1 MRSTRSKFAW
11 LVLLLAAAAV
21 PPGAAAGAPEQNRNG
36 CDAYPGGRAAL
47 RALAAG
53 GFEVADAAE
62 RQRLALA
69 MAGCLG
75 DPEPAIRD
83 DAALTGLATW
93 LRGGRIDEATR
104 LTLAEQLLDQ
114 VQAGEDADGFRR
126 PFAALAL
133 AEVARADRLAPSL
146 PEAVRTRIVAAAA
159 GFLETTRDFR
169 GYDAEGGWR
178 HAVAHGA
185 DLVLQIGMHPATT
198 ADEMRRLLAALATAI
213 APPGVSW
220 IHGEPER
227 LARAVFFLHGRGLLD
242 DAFWDGWFAAAGA
255 PAPLAGWGEAFR
267 TTGGLARRHDV
278 LAFLHAVA
286 FAARA
291 NPGPASDRLG
301 ALAHR
306 ELVRVQGG

>member
-1 MRSTRSKFAW
+1 MRNRKRTIIA
-11 LVLLLAAAAV
+11 LALLLTVAV
-21 PPGAAAGAPEQNRNG
+21 PPGVRAALPEASPSD
-36 CDAYPGGRAAL
+36 CDDYPGGRAAL
-47 RALAAG
+47 RSLAAG
-53 GFEVADAAE
+53 GFEVADAAA

-69 MAGCLG
+69 LAACLG
-75 DPEPAIRD
+75 DPDPAIRD
-83 DAALTGLATW
+83 DAAFTGLATW
-93 LRGGRIDEATR
+93 LRGGGIDEATR
-104 LTLAEQLLDQ
+104 LALAGLLHGW
-114 VQAGEDADGFRR
+114 VEAGEDADGFRR

-133 AEVARADRLAPSL
+133 AEVARADRLSPAL
-146 PEAVRTRIVAAAA
+146 PEAVRARIAAAA
-159 GFLETTRDFR
+159 ARFLETTRDFR
-169 GYDAEGGWR
+169 GYDAGAGWR

-198 ADEMRRLLAALATAI
+198 ADETRRLLAALATRV

-242 DAFWDGWFAAAGA
+242 DAFWDGWFTTVGS

-267 TTGGLARRHDV
+267 TAEGLARRHDV